1 LITPLHFHIFRKWG
15 VTADDVVDGY
25 EIHRR
30 GDAAL
35 IFWRSRLFLVMA
47 LRASQLMIRARWRDG
62 ISRNVV
68 ILGVVSLLQDVSSE
82 MLYPVVPVFLTT
94 VLAAPMSAVGLIEG
108 LAEFTAALLKGFAG
122 RWSDRLQRRR
132 FFVSLGY
139 GISAAS
145 RPLLPLAQTWTVI
158 LGARLLDRI
167 GKGIRTSP
175 RDALLADAAPP
186 EHRGKVFGLHRALDT
201 VGAFIGPLIAI
212 ALLSWSGN
220 DFRLVFIAA
229 IVPSILAVVLTFAV
243 RETKLRS
250 REGGSRE
257 EFSMSSLPRE
267 YWIFLWINIIF
278 FLGNSADVFLILRAK
293 ELGLSVQGSIFAYV
307 VYQAAFA
314 VFATPAGIL
323 SDRWTRRR
331 VMQVGFIIFALTYF
345 GFAQANH
352 STWVWPLFCL
362 YGFYAAMTEGVSK
375 AAIADL
381 VTYEHRGA
389 AIGIFYAATGV
400 ATLIASTL
408 AGWLWT
414 HFGAAAAFYLSA
426 SLAVVAASL
435 LHFWKGK

>member
-1 LITPLHFHIFRKWG
+1 M
-15 VTADDVVDGY
+15 DG
-25 EIHRR
+25 
-30 GDAAL
+30 DSL
-35 IFWRSRLFLVMA
+35 NSNNSNKKSWRA
-47 LRASQLMIRARWRDG
+47 G

-68 ILGVVSLLQDVSSE
+68 ILGLVSLLQDVSSE

-132 FFVSLGY
+132 LFISLGY
-139 GISAAS
+139 GLSAAS

-201 VGAFIGPLIAI
+201 VGAFLGPLIAI
-212 ALLSWSGN
+212 ALLSWSGDN
-220 DFRLVFIAA
+220 FRLVFLVA
-229 IVPSILAVVLTFAV
+229 IIPSMFAVLLTFAV
-243 RETKLRS
+243 RESKLRS
-250 REGGSRE
+250 RENGSKE
-257 EFSMSSLPRE
+257 KFTMSSLPRP
-267 YWIFLWINIIF
+267 YWIFLCINIVF
-278 FLGNSADVFLILRAK
+278 FVGNSADVFLILRAK
-293 ELGLSVQGSIFAYV
+293 DLGLSVQTSILAYV

-314 VFATPAGIL
+314 IFATPAGIL

-331 VMQVGFIIFALTYF
+331 VMQTGFIIFAFTYF
-345 GFAQANH
+345 GFAQVNH
-352 STWVWPLFCL
+352 SMWAWPLFCI
-362 YGFYAAMTEGVSK
+362 YGFYAAMTEGMSK
-375 AAIADL
+375 AAIADI
-381 VTYEHRGA
+381 VAAEHRGT

-414 HFGAAAAFYLSA
+414 NHGAATTFTLSA
-426 SLAVVAASL
+426 LLAVVAAIL
-435 LHFWKGK
+435 LHFWKEK

>member
-1 LITPLHFHIFRKWG
+1 MNGDSLTPSNSNKK
-15 VTADDVVDGY
+15 
-25 EIHRR
+25 
-30 GDAAL
+30 
-35 IFWRSRLFLVMA
+35 S
-47 LRASQLMIRARWRDG
+47 WRDG

-108 LAEFTAALLKGFAG
+108 LAEFTAALLKAFAG
-122 RWSDRLQRRR
+122 RWSDRLRKRR

-145 RPLLPLAQTWTVI
+145 RPLLPLGQTWTII

-175 RDALLADAAPP
+175 RDALLADAAPL

-201 VGAFIGPLIAI
+201 MGAVPGPLIAI
-212 ALLSWSGN
+212 GLLSLSGDN
-220 DFRLVFIAA
+220 FRLVFLAA
-229 IVPSILAVVLTFAV
+229 IIPSILAVALTFAV
-243 RETKLRS
+243 RESKSRS
-250 REGGSRE
+250 RKDDLQEKFRVR
-257 EFSMSSLPRE
+257 SLPRA
-267 YWIFLWINIIF
+267 YWSFIGINVVF

-293 ELGLSVQGSIFAYV
+293 DLGLTVQASILAYV

-314 VFATPAGIL
+314 IFATPAGIL
-323 SDRWTRRR
+323 SDKWTRRR
-331 VMQVGFIIFALTYF
+331 VMQTGFIIFAFTYF

-352 STWVWPLFCL
+352 SMWSWPLFCL

-381 VTYEHRGA
+381 VAEEHRGA
-389 AIGIFYAATGV
+389 AIGNFYAATGV
-400 ATLIASTL
+400 AMLIASTL

-414 HFGAAAAFYLSA
+414 NFGADIAFYLSA
-426 SLAVVAASL
+426 ALAVMAALL
-435 LHFWKGK
+435 LHFWKAE